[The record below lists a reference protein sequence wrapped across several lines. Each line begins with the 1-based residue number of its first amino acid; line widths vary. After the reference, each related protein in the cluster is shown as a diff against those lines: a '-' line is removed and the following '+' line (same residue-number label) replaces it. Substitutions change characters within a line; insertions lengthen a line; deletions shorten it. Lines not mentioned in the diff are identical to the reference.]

1 MLGYLITAYV
11 VLNIGVA
18 FIIIVNCDKL
28 NFSFVNP
35 FVIYK
40 NIKMN
45 WFGTI
50 LLTIIFNIM
59 FPLIAVLY
67 WLYKLVTVGRKEETQ
82 EEF

>member
-1 MLGYLITAYV
+1 MLENLIIAYI
-11 VLNIGVA
+11 VLNIGVTL
-18 FIIIVNCDKL
+18 IITVNCEYL

-67 WLYKLVTVGRKEETQ
+67 WFYKLVTVGRKDDDN
-82 EEF
+82 

>member
-1 MLGYLITAYV
+1 MLGYITIAYV
-11 VLNIGVA
+11 VLNIGVT
-18 FIIIVNCDKL
+18 FIIICNCDKL

-50 LLTIIFNIM
+50 LLAIIFNIM

-67 WLYKLVTVGRKEETQ
+67 WFYKLVTVGRKDDEEK
-82 EEF
+82 